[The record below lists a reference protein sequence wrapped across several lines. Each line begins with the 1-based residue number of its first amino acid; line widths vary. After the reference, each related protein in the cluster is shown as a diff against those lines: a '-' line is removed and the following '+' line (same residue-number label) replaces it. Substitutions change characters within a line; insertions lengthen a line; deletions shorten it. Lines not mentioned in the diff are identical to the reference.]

1 MKYGYYPGCSLSS
14 TGLELDIS
22 TKAVAR
28 KAGLDLMEIPDWN
41 CCGAS
46 SAHLEDH
53 NLAVAL
59 PARNL
64 AIAEEA
70 GLPLAIPCAACFL
83 RCKSAEKAV
92 RDSEETRQKVEY
104 IIGREY
110 EAKYDA
116 KGLLEVVLSELGLDG
131 LKANTIHSLEG
142 LKVAAYYGCYLVRPP
157 EVTQFDDPED
167 PHSMDDIVTAL
178 GGTPVDWNYK
188 VECCGASFP
197 TARKMLGMD
206 MTQSIL
212 DEAQRA
218 GADCIICSCPL
229 CLTNLGMRQRQIGKK
244 QRKEYGQKEIPIF
257 YFTELIGL
265 AMGLSPK
272 ELGLSHHFVDPMA
285 MLRQKGIVKG
295 GN

>member
-1 MKYGYYPGCSLSS
+1 MKYAYYPGCSLSS

-22 TKAVAR
+22 TKAVA
-28 KAGLDLMEIPDWN
+28 KKIGLDLWEIPDWN

-46 SAHLEDH
+46 SAHLADH

-83 RCKSAEKAV
+83 RCKTAEKGV
-92 RDSEETRQKVEY
+92 RDSKKMKEKVEY
-104 IIGREY
+104 IIGRKY

-116 KGLLEVVLSELGLDG
+116 KGLLEVVLEELGLDG
-131 LKANTIHSLEG
+131 LRANTVRPLEG
-142 LKVAAYYGCYLVRPP
+142 LRVAAYYGCYLVRPQ

-167 PHSMDDIVTAL
+167 PHSMDNIVTAL
-178 GGTPVDWNYK
+178 GGTPVEWNCK

-206 MTQSIL
+206 MTQTIL

-218 GADCIICSCPL
+218 GADCIVCSCPL
-229 CLTNLGMRQRQIGKK
+229 CLTNLDMRQRQIGRN
-244 QRKEYGQKEIPIF
+244 QGKEYGQKGIPVF
-257 YFTELIGL
+257 YFTELVGI
-265 AMGLSPK
+265 AMGLNPK
-272 ELGLSHHFVDPMA
+272 DLGLSHHFVDPVSK
-285 MLRQKGIVKG
+285 LKEKGIVKG